1 MSLFLSR
8 RGLLLA
14 SGASLLAR
22 RSFANFTPPPND
34 PNYSAQW
41 HLTKVSAATAWLI
54 SQGSSST
61 ILAIID
67 TGVTLPVDT
76 PLNSVAGYNYVDNNT
91 TTTDQ
96 RSTSSGHGSMAADL
110 ALGATNDAAGS
121 AALAP
126 NLTLMPLVACGPTGS
141 CSATPAANAID
152 FAWQNGAHIISMSFS
167 GVVQAGTPVNDAW
180 SRAWSAGL
188 CGAAGSGDSGTNN
201 PTSIPASMTNITG
214 VGATDVNDVIAS
226 YSTTGCVKVVAPGGT
241 AGVGNTMCLTDKSGV
256 TGCGVTGVSFS
267 TPLVA
272 SAKGLM
278 RTANARYAA
287 LRNDEIDL
295 LMYKYGCD
303 IVGGISGYP
312 TIDNTYG
319 YGRLNAAK
327 CCVAAQDYVRPF
339 AVRSLSIGQ

>member
-14 SGASLLAR
+14 AGATLLAR
-22 RSFANFTPPPND
+22 KTFANFTPPPND
-34 PNYSAQW
+34 PNYPAQW
-41 HLTKVSAATAWLI
+41 HLNKISAATAWLI
-54 SQGSSST
+54 SQGNSST

-76 PLNSVAGYNYVDNNT
+76 PLSSVAGYNEVNNNT

-96 RSTSSGHGSMAADL
+96 RSSSSGHGSMVADL
-110 ALGATNDAAGS
+110 ALGATNDGAGS

-126 NLTLMPLVACGPTGS
+126 NLTLMPMVACGPTGS
-141 CSATPAANAID
+141 CSPTPVANAID
-152 FAWQNGAHIISMSFS
+152 FVWQNSAHILSMSLS
-167 GVVQAGTPVNDAW
+167 GVVQAGTPINDAW
-180 SRAWSAGL
+180 ARAYSAGM
-188 CGAAGSGDSGTNN
+188 CGAAASGDTGGND
-201 PTSIPASMTNITG
+201 PTSIPASMINITG
-214 VGATDVNDVIAS
+214 VGATDINDVIAS

-241 AGVGNTMCLTDKSGV
+241 AGAGNTMCLTDKSGV
-256 TGCGVTGVSFS
+256 TGCGVTGASFA

-303 IVGGISGYP
+303 IVGGIAGYP
-312 TIDNTYG
+312 TIDNAYG

-327 CCVAAQDYVRPF
+327 CCIAARDYIRPF
-339 AVRSLSIGQ
+339 TVKSLSIGQ